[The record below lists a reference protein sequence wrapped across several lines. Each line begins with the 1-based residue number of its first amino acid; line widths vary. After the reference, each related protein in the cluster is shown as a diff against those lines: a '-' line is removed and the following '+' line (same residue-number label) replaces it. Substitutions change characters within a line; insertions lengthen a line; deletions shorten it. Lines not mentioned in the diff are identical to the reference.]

1 MGCHARVLAV
11 AVTVS
16 GGDAA
21 CGRGRDRTRDCSSK
35 SARPRVTDGAGEGRR
50 LPTPGGRR
58 PLAGRTPAGQGGPPS
73 PPSFENLVVPTVVHF
88 GGSGRCHARYGR
100 RGDGCEDPHTGRLT
114 RSAGSC
120 LKPPRPAGLARA
132 EGGGRGTASRV
143 RCCSRPAAWRPRRP
157 APAYGEWAS
166 EAPTPDTTAPCKPL
180 GPSGRPVPTRGP
192 RRPSRVPGI
201 WGGGSRAG
209 LQGSDRTTKVL
220 ANAE

>member
-21 CGRGRDRTRDCSSK
+21 CGQGRDRTRDCSSK

-58 PLAGRTPAGQGGPPS
+58 LLAGRTPAGQGGPPS
-73 PPSFENLVVPTVVHF
+73 PPSFENLVPTVVHF

-100 RGDGCEDPHTGRLT
+100 RGDGGEDPHTGRLT

-132 EGGGRGTASRV
+132 GGAGVELRPGSAAAPV
-143 RCCSRPAAWRPRRP
+143 QPPGDPAALHLLMVSGPRKHP
-157 APAYGEWAS
+157 H
-166 EAPTPDTTAPCKPL
+166 PTPPLPANPWDHQGDLSPPVGHGGLPESLGSGEEAHGQGCKGVTA
-180 GPSGRPVPTRGP
+180 RQRF
-192 RRPSRVPGI
+192 
-201 WGGGSRAG
+201 
-209 LQGSDRTTKVL
+209 
-220 ANAE
+220 

>member
-35 SARPRVTDGAGEGRR
+35 SARPHVTDGAGEGRR

-132 EGGGRGTASRV
+132 GGRRGTASRV

-180 GPSGRPVPTRGP
+180 GPSG
-192 RRPSRVPGI
+192 
-201 WGGGSRAG
+201 
-209 LQGSDRTTKVL
+209 
-220 ANAE
+220 